1 MMSHV
6 ENANLLIKEQIVQTL
21 NDLSEIELK
30 KVIEYVSFLKFR
42 TRLKAISPQPP
53 DVSQMAHLYAEFAE
67 ADRQLAE
74 EGMEEY
80 ANGLLQEDKK

>member
-1 MMSHV
+1 MMSHAV

-42 TRLKAISPQPP
+42 TRLKAIPQQP
-53 DVSQMAHLYAEFAE
+53 DVSQVAHLYAEFAE

-80 ANGLLQEDKK
+80 TNGLLKEDKK